1 MKTKD
6 YEKLQLLENKATEKL
21 IKYINNQEEIKYIY
35 DRMLGLYPFLQE
47 ESAKLPFNIWL
58 CCDYRDNDDMTFAER
73 LILDDNSMS
82 LEEIEILRE
91 KTASYV
97 SLFQIKS
104 FEEPYVIVTDV
115 LTQEEHRLL
124 EPQVSYVLK
133 EDDYLLSRL
142 GTVLGKSR
150 MIGEVSFVPKSVI
163 HSFIRILLKDFN
175 KLDENQR
182 IEGTK
187 LYFKKDALKIY
198 DLFYQ
203 SAYKYFDPQSEDLIP
218 IYQELD
224 QFEEYLSTKKSSA
237 EIEKHLTNMIEL
249 YEYYLSE
256 EGYSFKDLDKV
267 SVRDMLSDAIYE
279 KFVTSGL
286 IFNSYVS
293 TLKAYL
299 GYKSKISNEY
309 QEAYSEI
316 LMISKQRFHF
326 LKEILKRNTMAQED
340 PLLSLQMREF
350 ESDSISSYIND
361 FDRFLL
367 YVFDY
372 PLQLTEKKQH
382 IKKSDQ
388 HNVIDFLE
396 KEYPLYFSRPGQMKE
411 PVIHFFFNMGLRLK
425 ILKIRKNILSV
436 TGNASEYL
444 SMSKEDKLTLHL
456 RGFWGQDTVK
466 ELLQI
471 DSRKSRHVMKILLQS
486 VKKLEEGPVT
496 RENLPIME
504 DIDRDDL
511 YLLIRYMTFMGILS
525 NEGFNKLISFTSA
538 GRVIAPHL
546 DDWSKPRKNKVIN
559 IGQYTKRNKEEGY
572 GESKT
577 GGLDEI

>member
-6 YEKLQLLENKATEKL
+6 YEKLQLLESKATEKL

-47 ESAKLPFNIWL
+47 ESSKLPFNIWL
-58 CCDYRDNDDMTFAER
+58 CCDYRDKDNMTFAER
-73 LILDDNSMS
+73 LILEDMSMS
-82 LEEIEILRE
+82 PEEIEILRE

-97 SLFQIKS
+97 SLFQIRS

-115 LTQEEHRLL
+115 LTQEDHRLL

-175 KLDENQR
+175 KLDENKR
-182 IEGTK
+182 FEGAK
-187 LYFKKDALKIY
+187 SYLKNDALKIY

-203 SAYKYFDPQSEDLIP
+203 SAYKYFDPESEDLIP

-224 QFEEYLSTKKSSA
+224 EFEEYLSTKKSSA

-256 EGYSFKDLDKV
+256 EAYSFKDLDKI

-299 GYKSKISNEY
+299 GYKSKISNRY
-309 QEAYSEI
+309 QEANDEI
-316 LMISKQRFHF
+316 LEISKERFHY
-326 LKEILKRNTMAQED
+326 LKEILKRNTMAQGD
-340 PLLSLQMREF
+340 PLLSLQMKEY

-367 YVFDY
+367 YIFDN

-382 IKKSDQ
+382 IKKADQ
-388 HNVIDFLE
+388 NNVIDFLE
-396 KEYPLYFSRPGQMKE
+396 KEYLLFFSRPGQMKE

-456 RGFWGQDTVK
+456 RGFWSQDTMK
-466 ELLQI
+466 ELLQV
-471 DSRKSRHVMKILLQS
+471 DSRKSRQIMKILLQS

-525 NEGFNKLISFTSA
+525 NEGFNRLISFTSA

-546 DDWSKPRKNKVIN
+546 DEWSKPRKNKVIN